1 VDRIA
6 LHSDDDDNDQGDL
19 AVPEDGRG
27 DGGDQFQPDP
37 EYTGLLPVPPLLVG
51 RVGNGGPSAR
61 KKRNVKEPTIWEK
74 KYLPPQQMPQ
84 NTMEPKGVQ
93 DCKLNVHYFIKLFGM
108 NNSNLLTYHT
118 NLVRI
123 KIAIERNRPIP
134 AFSEQEIRQVILL
147 YMRVVRLPSIE
158 LYWRKSL
165 RNSMVADVMFRDR
178 FQMILSCLHLSTT
191 TTCTLQTQF
200 DL

>member
-6 LHSDDDDNDQGDL
+6 LHSDDDDQGDL
-19 AVPEDGRG
+19 AVPGDGGG

-37 EYTGLLPVPPLLVG
+37 EDTGLLPVPPLLVG
-51 RVGNGGPSAR
+51 RAGNGRLSAR
-61 KKRNVKEPTIWEK
+61 KKRNVKELTIWEK

-84 NTMEPKGVQ
+84 NTVEPKGVQ

-108 NNSNLLTYHT
+108 NNFNLLTYHT

-147 YMRVVRLPSIE
+147 YMHPAAS
-158 LYWRKSL
+158 SFTGG
-165 RNSMVADVMFRDR
+165 SP
-178 FQMILSCLHLSTT
+178 
-191 TTCTLQTQF
+191 
-200 DL
+200 